1 MRSPRS
7 ARAEDPGKLQ
17 VETRQKRCRQ
27 HITGLAG
34 ELDCATELTA
44 FASIDSD
51 DVHLG
56 IDEPVFGYARSIVQT
71 QLDCLVAA
79 ASTFRTD
86 LDDQFR
92 YAMYVHR
99 RNDFCGPLVGHVQQV
114 GL

>member
-1 MRSPRS
+1 MHTARLTRADARVRDWPLRPGCRVSSGQPMRSPRS
-7 ARAEDPGKLQ
+7 GRAEYPGKLQ

-56 IDEPVFGYARSIVQT
+56 IDEPVLGYACSLVQT

-79 ASTFRTD
+79 AS
-86 LDDQFR
+86 
-92 YAMYVHR
+92 
-99 RNDFCGPLVGHVQQV
+99 
-114 GL
+114 